1 MDFYTTLQTH
11 TVRERAAMLAAPIVA
26 AALSGNVTRA
36 QYLQFLQCAY
46 HHVKHTPSL
55 LMACGS
61 RLPVERDW
69 LRAALAHY
77 IGEEVGHHEW
87 ILNDVAA
94 AGGDAGAVRA
104 SEPNFETELL
114 VAYAYDT
121 IARGNPLGFLG
132 MVYVLEGTSVALAS
146 KLSGVLQRALGLPA
160 SAFSYLSSHGEL
172 DIDHIAHF
180 ARLVNRLDD
189 PADRAC
195 VTKSAGDF
203 FRLYGNVLRSIGMEE
218 YA

>member
-1 MDFYTTLQTH
+1 MLQNETA
-11 TVRERAAMLAAPIVA
+11 REREKMLAVPIVA
-26 AALSGNVTRA
+26 AALSGNVTRT
-36 QYLQFLQCAY
+36 QYLQFLQRAY

-61 RLPVERDW
+61 RLSVERDW

-87 ILNDVAA
+87 ILNDIAA
-94 AGGDAGAVRA
+94 AGGDADAVRA

-146 KLSGVLQRALGLPA
+146 KLAGILQRTFGLPA
-160 SAFSYLSSHGEL
+160 GAFSYLTSHGAL
-172 DIDHIAHF
+172 DVDHIAHF

-189 PADRAC
+189 PADGAC
-195 VTKSAGDF
+195 VMRSAAKF
-203 FRLYGNVLRSIGMEE
+203 FRLHGNVLRSITTEE